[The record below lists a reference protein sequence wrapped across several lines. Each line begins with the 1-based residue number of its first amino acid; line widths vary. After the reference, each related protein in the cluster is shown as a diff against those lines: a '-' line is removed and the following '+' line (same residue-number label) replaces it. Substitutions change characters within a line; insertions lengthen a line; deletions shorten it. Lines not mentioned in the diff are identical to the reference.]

1 MVTLM
6 YGIKSRIQTLGFQ
19 IHSVVIIVDQH
30 RQGMNPNEVE
40 CQFGTHSITSQTQV
54 HDYVIT

>member
-30 RQGMNPNEVE
+30 R
-40 CQFGTHSITSQTQV
+40 
-54 HDYVIT
+54 

>member
-30 RQGMNPNEVE
+30 GQGMNPNEAE
-40 CQFGTHSITSQTQV
+40 YQFGTHSITSQTQL